1 MNYSVLCGKENKIG
15 TLSTDFVSD
24 TPGGV
29 SLRDLIDSS
38 KTDIYEK
45 YRGSKKLSR
54 CFIDITGH

>member
-1 MNYSVLCGKENKIG
+1 MSYSVLCRKENKIG

-24 TPGGV
+24 TPPGV

-45 YRGSKKLSR
+45 HRGSKKLSR
-54 CFIDITGH
+54 CFI